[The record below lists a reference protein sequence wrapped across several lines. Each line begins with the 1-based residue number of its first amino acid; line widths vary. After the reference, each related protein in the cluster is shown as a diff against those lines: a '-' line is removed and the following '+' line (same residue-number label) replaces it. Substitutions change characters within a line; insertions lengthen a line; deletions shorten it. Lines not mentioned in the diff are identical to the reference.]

1 MAYFKGEIYL
11 YFGTERTNIANSV
24 CVVGCVSQP
33 NDNGCNLIRKV
44 QTRNLLMFTLF
55 TLLYL
60 LSKLFYLIEDV
71 DFLIEH
77 YNIFFQ
83 NQKMTRV

>member
-1 MAYFKGEIYL
+1 MLHFFELPFLYNRFNSKGEVSS

-44 QTRNLLMFTLF
+44 QTRIDSQQYVSFLQEIIGSYPM
-55 TLLYL
+55 
-60 LSKLFYLIEDV
+60 V
-71 DFLIEH
+71 DQI
-77 YNIFFQ
+77 NIVH
-83 NQKMTRV
+83 NKY